1 MVLPVEHRD
10 GDKHASTNARAHYP
24 RADARSLEFS
34 GSDLE
39 RIHGTGERIM
49 IENYTEIIHFY
60 IQRSYG
66 VICWYGPKPI
76 APRIQSS
83 GLAFGPSA
91 SRALRQPR

>member
-1 MVLPVEHRD
+1 MQIPMPSPID
-10 GDKHASTNARAHYP
+10 
-24 RADARSLEFS
+24 S
-34 GSDLE
+34 GSRTSSIPRRKNCGSQSRRGLAQIRE
-39 RIHGTGERIM
+39 IFGT
-49 IENYTEIIHFY
+49 FKF
-60 IQRSYG
+60 RSYG